1 MPPCGSRYWTGS
13 VPGSR
18 YIQLTWGTVADI
30 EVPVLVV
37 GGGPVGL
44 CTSLL
49 LSRFGVPSLLVE
61 RHPATSIHPR
71 ARGLSVRTMELLR
84 TWGLEHEVRD
94 AGRPLENS
102 TDVVWAE
109 SLAGPEKRRVTALG
123 RGEDIQ
129 SVSPTTGCACAQ
141 DELEPVLLASARGY
155 GVGSI
160 AFGHE
165 LIGFEPGAAHVT
177 ATVRENGT
185 GQEMTVRA
193 AYLVAADGAT
203 SGVRQALGVAS
214 TGPGILS
221 QQISIYFE
229 APLGGLVADRPAVLY
244 YVQNAA
250 ISGVFAAVDN
260 ADRWAFNIRRPP
272 DWDQLAGEIPTAWC
286 VEQVRLAAALPDLP
300 VRLLA
305 VLPWA
310 MAAQTAERFRAGR
323 VFLAGD
329 AAHLIPPV
337 GGHGMNTGIQDA
349 HNLAWKLAGV
359 LAGWAGPS
367 LLDTYEAERQPV
379 ARFVTEQALLNLRQP
394 GRPEQYA
401 TLGLALGVS
410 YDSAA
415 VVPDGTPA
423 PEIANPVTDYVP
435 AARPGSRAP
444 HAWLRRNGE
453 RISTTDL
460 FDTDFTLLAG
470 TSGQRWRDA
479 AAMARDLGV
488 PVAACTVG
496 QAGDLG
502 DEDGTWAQLYGIG
515 PDGAVLVRPDGH
527 VAWRAAVTGTEP
539 QAELIRVLHAALGQA
554 RT

>member
-1 MPPCGSRYWTGS
+1 
-13 VPGSR
+13 
-18 YIQLTWGTVADI
+18 
-30 EVPVLVV
+30 
-37 GGGPVGL
+37 
-44 CTSLL
+44 
-49 LSRFGVPSLLVE
+49 
-61 RHPATSIHPR
+61 
-71 ARGLSVRTMELLR
+71 MELLR
-84 TWGLEHEVRD
+84 TWGLEDDVRE
-94 AGRPLENS
+94 AGRALQDATE
-102 TDVVWAE
+102 VVWAE
-109 SLAGPEKRRVTALG
+109 SLAGRELRRVAAGG
-123 RGEDIQ
+123 RRDDLR

-141 DELEPVLLASARGY
+141 DELEPVLLASAQSN

-165 LIGFEPGAAHVT
+165 LIGVKPGAAGVT
-177 ATVRENGT
+177 AAVRKNGT
-185 GQEMTVRA
+185 GQEMTVQA
-193 AYLVAADGAT
+193 AYLVAADEAD

-214 TGPGILS
+214 RGPGLLN

-244 YVQNAA
+244 FIENAA
-250 ISGVFAAVDN
+250 VSGIFAAVDN
-260 ADRWAFNIRRPP
+260 ADRWIFNLRRPP
-272 DWDQLAGEIPTAWC
+272 DWDQAAGELPAARC
-286 VEQVRLAAALPDLP
+286 VELVRLAAALPDLP

-305 VLPWA
+305 VLPWT

-337 GGHGMNTGIQDA
+337 GGYGMNTGIQDA

-379 ARFVTEQALLNLRQP
+379 ARFAGEQALLNLRQP

-410 YDSAA
+410 YESAA
-415 VVPDGTPA
+415 VVPDGTPT

-444 HAWLRRNGE
+444 RAWLQRNGQ
-453 RISTTDL
+453 RVSTIDL
-460 FDTDFTLLAG
+460 FDTAFTLLAG
-470 TSGQRWRDA
+470 ASGQRWRNA
-479 AAMARDLGV
+479 AAAATRDLGV
-488 PVAACTVG
+488 PLAAYTIG

-502 DEDGTWAQLYGIG
+502 DEDGTWAQLYGID

-527 VAWRAAVTGTEP
+527 VAWRSAAAGTEAH
-539 QAELIRVLHAALGQA
+539 AELIRAFHAVLGQP